1 MIPEVDHLFRH
12 MTPAAYAVAQ
22 YCTACIAHRLLKVGW
37 EREVNFLDQ
46 RRLILLAMFLPPHT
60 RIPIIDEAYRKAKEV
75 GDQEIVILLERQ
87 AAAYNNQMKASA

>member
-22 YCTACIAHRLLKVGW
+22 YCSACIAHRLLKIGW
-37 EREVNFLDQ
+37 EKEVNFLDQ

-60 RIPIIDEAYRKAKEV
+60 RVPIIDEAYRKAVEAD
-75 GDQEIVILLERQ
+75 DQEVVALLAAQ
-87 AAAYNNQMKASA
+87 AAAYNQQMKASA